1 MEDMRRI
8 IRRWA
13 VGAILLLC
21 GLSAQAAEPLAVTA
35 VRFWSL
41 ADVTRIAVETN
52 GPFAYESQRIDQP
65 DRMFYDLIGAKH
77 QIGDGSTYVI
87 AVNDGRVKQI
97 RVAENQPSVTR
108 VVLDLT
114 GSTLLIETSRLS
126 LPDRLMI
133 EVRERNPSGLST
145 SRHTSNSGVTRL
157 KETAVRP
164 VSPAAPPRQPEFTQ
178 EIETPASRQA
188 ARVFRFRGLSP
199 VAIVSSHQLLP
210 PAPPLFYRKPL
221 VRAHPVLQMASASTL
236 PPPPGKYLIR
246 RYSETPAQPEPT
258 VVEDDESEF
267 EPAVAARVE
276 KPTSGPPP
284 KAQEEGLPRAARTNS
299 NGDRSL
305 TRVLGL
311 KVRRVVI
318 DPGHGGQDH
327 GTTGPGGLTEKA
339 LVLDVAKRLGGLVEE
354 RMGSEVIY
362 TRTSDSYV
370 PLETRPQLANARKAD
385 LFISIHANSSPAR
398 SAAGVETY
406 YLSFTTSKAALE
418 VAARENASS
427 ERSIHELRD
436 VLQKIALRDK
446 LDESREFATKVQKSL
461 SAVSTAPAPARNRG
475 IKRAPFVVLIGAQ
488 MPAVLVEIGF
498 VSNSREE
505 QMMKK
510 PDYRQKLAE
519 ALYQGV
525 SQYADTL
532 SHFDVAQRRSAG
544 SE

>member
-1 MEDMRRI
+1 MRRI

-52 GPFAYESQRIDQP
+52 GPFAYESQRIDRP

-87 AVNDGRVKQI
+87 AVDDGRVKQI

-133 EVRERNPSGLST
+133 EVRERNPSGLGT

-164 VSPAAPPRQPEFTQ
+164 VSPTAPPRPAEVTE
-178 EIETPASRQA
+178 EIEPPASRPA
-188 ARVFRFRGLSP
+188 VRAFRFRGWSP
-199 VAIVSSHQLLP
+199 VAVASSNQLLL

-221 VRAHPVLQMASASTL
+221 VRSHPVLQMASASTL

-246 RYSETPAQPEPT
+246 RYSEAPAQPEPT

-276 KPTSGPPP
+276 KSAQPTR
-284 KAQEEGLPRAARTNS
+284 AQEEGLPRAARTNS

-446 LDESREFATKVQKSL
+446 LDESREFAAKVQKSL